1 MHRNVFNITNLLIL
15 VLIFYKPK
23 LPNKYD
29 SNGLAEI
36 QSIKQYVIHSRTIL
50 QSTVS
55 EFVQL
60 KLREKVKGKL
70 KKKKKKKQKY
80 EQYKK

>member
-1 MHRNVFNITNLLIL
+1 MVHRNIFNITNLLIF

-23 LPNKYD
+23 PPNKYK

-36 QSIKQYVIHSRTIL
+36 QSIKHYLIYSRTIL

-60 KLREKVKGKL
+60 KLREKVKGKWKR
-70 KKKKKKKQKY
+70 KKKK
-80 EQYKK
+80 